1 MPTHA
6 SKELFSVKGKITQHL
21 NYGMN
26 IKEFTAT
33 SKKYLTDNLNRL
45 PVGKEV
51 TCTFYEHKAT
61 RSNQQ
66 LRYHM
71 VLCGYIAEYT
81 GYTRE
86 EVHDAI
92 MRIVFGTKIISLG
105 GMNVQVRQSISDSA
119 KMKKEDVVS
128 LIEYDLELCGRLDIN
143 VPSAESLGYTLN
155 K

>member
-1 MPTHA
+1 MPA
-6 SKELFSVKGKITQHL
+6 YSSKEIFTCLGSIAEHYGEKLFLPKSVK
-21 NYGMN
+21 
-26 IKEFTAT
+26 
-33 SKKYLTDNLNRL
+33 YLEDNLKRL

-81 GYTRE
+81 GYSVPE
-86 EVHDAI
+86 CHDAV

-128 LIEYDLELCGRLDIN
+128 LISYDLELCGRLDIN
-143 VPSAESLGYTLN
+143 VPSAESLGYSII